1 MHSPYLRKEKKEK
14 KTSMR
19 TIQFLFLT
27 TTTSLI
33 QVDSLVVPKP
43 IALCCRQ
50 ESKLFQSRASATEE
64 VTSATEQSTDIDTS
78 TVIQFDSW
86 IDSSIDSRRFLF
98 SDADSSPKR
107 LLSALEYSPQ
117 AKQMLRKEGSVWGS
131 AALVA
136 GTTVG
141 AGVLALPAATVSTG
155 FLPSTT
161 ALLVAW
167 VIMTASGLLIAELTL
182 NRWVTTGK
190 PGLGLLE
197 LFDSLGN
204 PWKIIG
210 TGAYFFL
217 HYAMMVAY
225 IAQGGANVDSLLPE
239 DVSGSV
245 VFAALTSSS
254 LFLASSRIIEQTNN
268 IMVLGVAAAFV
279 AILAVGANSADWSL
293 LVTQEDPSAVLSC
306 FPILLLALVYQNIV
320 PTVVQQL
327 EGDRRK
333 IIIAVTT
340 GTIIPLI
347 MFITW
352 NAVVLANVPPGVT
365 DVDPL
370 ALLHQDQNTGAL
382 GPLVI
387 IFSTLALLTSII
399 GFTYGLL
406 DAWTDVFQ
414 WRVDQLKISKKLAL
428 FALIYVPPTLL
439 SLSNPDIFFQA
450 LDYGGAFGVSTLFL
464 VLPPLLIWQERYQRN
479 TPLATPPI
487 VPGGKFSV
495 AAILGVATALI
506 VQQGAEKF
514 GSLIV

>member
-1 MHSPYLRKEKKEK
+1 
-14 KTSMR
+14 
-19 TIQFLFLT
+19 
-27 TTTSLI
+27 
-33 QVDSLVVPKP
+33 
-43 IALCCRQ
+43 
-50 ESKLFQSRASATEE
+50 LFQRRASSTEE
-64 VTSATEQSTDIDTS
+64 VTSEKEQSTDVS
-78 TVIQFDSW
+78 TVIQSNSW
-86 IDSSIDSRRFLF
+86 IDSNIDSSRFLF
-98 SDADSSPKR
+98 IDAESSPER

-117 AKQMLRKEGSVWGS
+117 ANQMRRNEGSVWGS

-141 AGVLALPAATVSTG
+141 AGVLALPAATVSAG

-167 VIMTASGLLIAELTL
+167 VIMTASGLFIAELTL

-204 PWKIIG
+204 PWKTIG
-210 TGAYFFL
+210 SAAYFFL

-225 IAQGGANVDSLLPE
+225 IAQGGVNVDFLLPE
-239 DVSGSV
+239 NVSGPV
-245 VFAALTSSS
+245 VFAALTSSG
-254 LFLASSRIIEQTNN
+254 LFLASSSIIEQTNN

-279 AILAVGANSADWSL
+279 AIVAVGANSADWSL
-293 LVTQEDPSAVLSC
+293 LVTQANPSAVLSC

-333 IIIAVTT
+333 ITLALTT

-347 MFITW
+347 MFIAW
-352 NAVVLANVPPGVT
+352 NAVVLANVPQGVT

-370 ALLHQDQNTGAL
+370 ALLQQDQNMGVL
-382 GPLVI
+382 GPLVTT
-387 IFSTLALLTSII
+387 FSTLALLTSII

-406 DAWTDVFQ
+406 DAWTDVLQ
-414 WRVDQLKISKKLAL
+414 WRVDQLKPSNKLAL

-439 SLSNPDIFFQA
+439 SLFNPAIFFQA

-479 TPLATPPI
+479 TPLATPPL
-487 VPGGKFSV
+487 VPGGKVSV
-495 AAILGVATALI
+495 AAILSVATVLI
-506 VQQGAEKF
+506 LQQGVEKF
-514 GSLIV
+514 GPLFV